1 MEAVMNSQTRIIVIR
16 LKETIITAVIVLAII
31 ILLLMLILSFTN
43 GGKDSAVAANTSN
56 TSSSYI
62 PGVYTSSITLGG
74 NPIEVQVSLDENHIN
89 DIQLANISESVTTMY
104 PLIQDSFND
113 IANEVIRQGSTNIT
127 YTSDNKYTASLFLN
141 AINNAI
147 NKAK

>member
-1 MEAVMNSQTRIIVIR
+1 MNSQTRIIVIR

-89 DIQLANISESVTTMY
+89 DIQLHYSLTQLITQSTKQNKISSGLCNIHSSKLQTSIIYEY
-104 PLIQDSFND
+104 FLRISFWNTLT
-113 IANEVIRQGSTNIT
+113 STGLP
-127 YTSDNKYTASLFLN
+127 K
-141 AINNAI
+141 
-147 NKAK
+147 